1 MGGKSPPYPPR
12 RHHRV
17 SPSTVTSSNNCATGV
32 KNPKIIKYPITID
45 KIKIILENK
54 LAKYGKQTGEQ
65 I

>member
-1 MGGKSPPYPPR
+1 M
-12 RHHRV
+12 V

-45 KIKIILENK
+45 KIKTILENK
-54 LAKYGKQTGEQ
+54 HAKYGKQTGEQ